1 MQTKEKNSKH
11 SIRKRIL
18 NLRRKNMNKYKIQT
32 IMYKIKETIKNNIN
46 KKLLD
51 RYNRIKM

>member
-1 MQTKEKNSKH
+1 
-11 SIRKRIL
+11 
-18 NLRRKNMNKYKIQT
+18 MNKYKIQI

-51 RYNRIKM
+51 RYNRIKMWKNMLKNKK